1 MAEVQTTTTSGE
13 MTLRFI
19 EFVRMHSQNAGLFLG
34 RIPHPQ
40 TGKPQ
45 VNLEVARM
53 LIDQLASI
61 AHKTRGNLTPDEEA
75 VLNGA
80 LSNLQTAFVEV
91 SRAAKS
97 AASSGEPTPPQPAP
111 NA

>member
-19 EFVRMHSQNAGLFLG
+19 EFVRMHSQNAALFLG
-34 RIPHPQ
+34 KIPHPQ

-61 AHKTRGNLTPDEEA
+61 AHKTRGNLTPDEDA
-75 VLNGA
+75 VLQNA
-80 LSNLQTAFVEV
+80 LSNLEGAFVEV
-91 SRAAKS
+91 ARAARS
-97 AASSGEPTPPQPAP
+97 GQAPAAETQSDFKA
-111 NA
+111 